1 MTTEPPF
8 AIEAHRFRDPRDR
21 IVASASLLAD
31 ELVSRLAEHDVVLV
45 DLRGMRGVTSSYYN
59 VLLQR
64 VLGVLP
70 MTDLARRVRFCFDSA
85 AQEQV
90 YGRSLES
97 AKRGAA

>member
-1 MTTEPPF
+1 VTTEPQF
-8 AIEAHRFRDPRDR
+8 TIEAHRFLDARQR

-31 ELVSRLAEHDVVLV
+31 EVVRRLAEHDVLLI

-64 VLGVLP
+64 VLSVLP
-70 MTDLARRVRFCFDSA
+70 MSDLPRRVRFCFDSA
-85 AQEQV
+85 AQEQI

-97 AKRGAA
+97 ATRGAA